1 MTAPDDKT
9 PAEAELDDALRSI
22 REVGED
28 ASGTTRTDPSPEKE
42 DGPEK

>member
-1 MTAPDDKT
+1 MSTPDDKT

-28 ASGTTRTDPSPEKE
+28 ASGTTKRDPSPEKD
-42 DGPEK
+42 DGLEK

>member
-1 MTAPDDKT
+1 MTVPDDKT
-9 PAEAELDDALRSI
+9 PAQAELDDALRSI

-28 ASGTTRTDPSPEKE
+28 ASGTTRTAPPADTE

>member
-1 MTAPDDKT
+1 MSTPDDKT

-28 ASGTTRTDPSPEKE
+28 ASGPTKADPSPEK
-42 DGPEK
+42 DDRPEK

>member
-1 MTAPDDKT
+1 MTAPDDKP
-9 PAEAELDDALRSI
+9 PAEAELEDALRSI

-28 ASGTTRTDPSPEKE
+28 ASGTGSAHPSPHKN